1 MFWNV
6 SASRIFTFGI
16 DYAKHNSVGM
26 HFVLLVS
33 KLNNMYTFITLKQLR
48 EIRNLTQNYVASQIG
63 VTQSAYSKIENFDC
77 QTSIENYEKIAAL
90 LNVDVDQV
98 ICNKIQALIHIKSS
112 SHKELVANINL
123 PKVTALINNIKE
135 QEFKLNKLIQM
146 HSLEKLS

>member
-1 MFWNV
+1 M
-6 SASRIFTFGI
+6 FGI
-16 DYAKHNSVGM
+16 EYAKLNSVGM
-26 HFVLLVS
+26 HFVILVS
-33 KLNNMYTFITLKQLR
+33 KLNVMYTFITLKQLR

-146 HSLEKLS
+146 NSLENLS

>member
-1 MFWNV
+1 M
-6 SASRIFTFGI
+6 FGI
-16 DYAKHNSVGM
+16 EYAKLNSVGM
-26 HFVLLVS
+26 HFVILVS
-33 KLNNMYTFITLKQLR
+33 KLNVMYTFITLKQLR

-146 HSLEKLS
+146 HSLENLS

>member
-1 MFWNV
+1 M
-6 SASRIFTFGI
+6 FGI
-16 DYAKHNSVGM
+16 DYAKLKSVGM
-26 HFVLLVS
+26 HFVILVS
-33 KLNNMYTFITLKQLR
+33 KLNVMYTFITLKQLR

-146 HSLEKLS
+146 HSLENLS

>member
-1 MFWNV
+1 MPKK
-6 SASRIFTFGI
+6 FGGHAFCKI
-16 DYAKHNSVGM
+16 IT
-26 HFVLLVS
+26 
-33 KLNNMYTFITLKQLR
+33 KLNSMYTFITLKQLR
-48 EIRNLTQNYVASQIG
+48 EIRNLTQNYVASKIG

-112 SHKELVANINL
+112 SHKELVSNINL

-135 QEFKLNKLIQM
+135 QEFKLNKLIQ
-146 HSLEKLS
+146 SASSESNILE

>member
-1 MFWNV
+1 M
-6 SASRIFTFGI
+6 FGI
-16 DYAKHNSVGM
+16 EYAKQNSVGM
-26 HFVLLVS
+26 HFAILVS
-33 KLNNMYTFITLKQLR
+33 KLNVMYTFITLKQLR

-112 SHKELVANINL
+112 SHKELVANVNL

-135 QEFKLNKLIQM
+135 QEFKLNRLIQM
-146 HSLEKLS
+146 NTLENLS

>member
-1 MFWNV
+1 M
-6 SASRIFTFGI
+6 FGI
-16 DYAKHNSVGM
+16 EYAKQNSVGM
-26 HFVLLVS
+26 HFVILVS
-33 KLNNMYTFITLKQLR
+33 KLNVMYTFITLKQLR

-112 SHKELVANINL
+112 SHKELVANVNL

-135 QEFKLNKLIQM
+135 QEFKLNRLIQM
-146 HSLEKLS
+146 NTLENLS

>member
-1 MFWNV
+1 M
-6 SASRIFTFGI
+6 FGI
-16 DYAKHNSVGM
+16 EYAKRNSVGM
-26 HFVLLVS
+26 HFVILVS
-33 KLNNMYTFITLKQLR
+33 KLNVMYTFITLKQLR

-146 HSLEKLS
+146 HSLENLS